1 MLGPELVGFVLLDP
15 LWEGGSEMGY
25 VSSICRMKRT
35 AHQGERP
42 LGPAA
47 LLAAVFVGTD
57 DDNVL
62 APANVICPN
71 EWVINFFDNEFWEHS
86 GISCMWLVLQMSGKK
101 TTKTISPSIYIL

>member
-1 MLGPELVGFVLLDP
+1 
-15 LWEGGSEMGY
+15 
-25 VSSICRMKRT
+25 MKRCHLISLNKLVNHSGSFHD
-35 AHQGERP
+35 ADDV
-42 LGPAA
+42 A

-71 EWVINFFDNEFWEHS
+71 EWVINFFDNEFWGHS
-86 GISCMWLVLQMSGKK
+86 GISCMCLVLKMSGKK